1 MSIANS
7 LTDIIGRTPLLRLN
21 RFSAESGIVNP
32 IVAKIESFNPGRSVK
47 DRIALAMIEDADH
60 MYNNHLVDYYNK
72 YMNHLN
78 LLI

>member
-7 LTDIIGRTPLLRLN
+7 LTEIIGRTPLLRLN

-47 DRIALAMIEDADH
+47 DRIALAMIEDAEYKPQNEKAH
-60 MYNNHLVDYYNK
+60 F
-72 YMNHLN
+72 
-78 LLI
+78 